1 MPEFC
6 RSDRDGRMLT
16 VTIDRPV
23 ALAMGAN
30 LFPIGNGDGGR

>member
-6 RSDRDGRMLT
+6 RSERDGRIRM

-23 ALAMGAN
+23 AFAIDAKW
-30 LFPIGNGDGGR
+30 FPIGNGDGER